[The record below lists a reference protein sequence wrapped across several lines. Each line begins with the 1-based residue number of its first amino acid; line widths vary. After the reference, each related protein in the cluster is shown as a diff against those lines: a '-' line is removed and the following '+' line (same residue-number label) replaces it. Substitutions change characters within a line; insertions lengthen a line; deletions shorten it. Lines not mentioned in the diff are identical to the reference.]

1 MVRSTT
7 RLLGTVALCV
17 AASGCAMFAD
27 TTVKEPKTADV
38 EPTLRQAAMVSERRA
53 SYAEAAQHYAA
64 LHARHPEDKTITLA
78 LARNLRFAGKP
89 QAAIALLNSAPANQA
104 PDAITL
110 LELGKDYLAADQL
123 NLAKPTLERAKTA
136 APLNWEILSS
146 LGVVYDY
153 EGQYQLAQ
161 QQYDAALFLD
171 PENPTILNNKAL
183 SLAQE
188 GKLDEAVTTMQ
199 AAIDQPS
206 ASAQTRQNLALLMAL
221 KGDADAAER
230 LARKDLPPAVAEA
243 NIEYYRSLAKPEV
256 KPADKAQK
264 PAKAATPAAGDDDD
278 VLPPPPPPVDY

>member
-7 RLLGTVALCV
+7 RLLGSVALCI
-17 AASGCAMFAD
+17 AASGCALLTD
-27 TTVKEPKTADV
+27 PTPKEVKTADV
-38 EPTLRQAAMVSERRA
+38 EPTLRQAAMMSERNA
-53 SYAEAAQHYAA
+53 NYAEAAQHYAA
-64 LHARHPEDKTITLA
+64 LHNKHPEDKALTLA
-78 LARNLRFAGKP
+78 LARNLRFSGNP
-89 QAAIALLNSAPANQA
+89 QQAIAVLNSTAMAQS
-104 PDAITL
+104 PDAMTL

-123 NLAKPTLERAKTA
+123 NLAKPTLERAKAA

-153 EGQYQLAQ
+153 DGDYMQAQ

-188 GKLDEAVTTMQ
+188 GRLEDAVSTMQ
-199 AAIDQPS
+199 LAINQPS

-221 KGDADAAER
+221 KGDAAAAER

-243 NIEYYRSLAKPEV
+243 NIEYYKSLAKPDV
-256 KPADKAQK
+256 KPQVKPSK
-264 PAKAATPAAGDDDD
+264 PAPADAGSDIEDM
-278 VLPPPPPPVDY
+278 PPPPPPIDY